1 MTYQKGG
8 ETFFTRKMKKA
19 KGGQTIRLNEVK
31 IFNLGSGNAKKNNKK
46 TFQQIFQGRTKSN
59 LNEDTRKQWIGD
71 CSIILR
77 FRKKTKTGNFECEM
91 PKKYKEYF
99 EGGLFSKHRNCY
111 KFILHGLSIKT
122 IKNPINNNLKS
133 NILGKINNK
142 IGKNIY
148 IVTFSKPGMS
158 IGYFIIDNYLLYFT
172 TNNKQDIQ
180 LNKELM
186 PIIEKSNKIAKQVS
200 IYFIRHAWSCS
211 NLFGYF
217 GTLTRLKMPELTP
230 DAQLSGLGTVQAQL
244 LGYNPYMKTIFQNAK
259 FIGSSVLTR
268 ATQTALYAKLYSGFT
283 DETLHIIPAINETL
297 WQPKGMKLSNELRTF
312 ISRTATPI
320 DYIHG
325 KEELKKKLENIGLD
339 LGGQKVDLDLY
350 YNFYKE
356 LIGNHNQ
363 LKKHRNKMA
372 IESTHDIF
380 MKLVLPH
387 LVEKKGLKNN
397 EFGVVF
403 GHGRYIKEIAA
414 HCYKLTGKKYY
425 QDIVNEGI
433 YNTGIYKV
441 NYVKYEG
448 EDDWELYINKE
459 TEHQFTV
466 NENNE
471 NAELQ
476 PVEHIR
482 PFQKIFP
489 ILDTKNSRNLREEL
503 YNKRS
508 EAYTKE
514 GLNKK
519 RLGNIINKNNYQLIS
534 NEANIKNT
542 RLNTLI
548 SKINNK
554 EKDINLTNYRNL
566 LSKTLKPD
574 TLFDKM
580 YLNKAIMKQKS
591 SKKGISLLYYYPK
604 EGSGLPKIPIM
615 LTGQK
620 TGEDKG
626 LLRETWKKYP
636 NLYIGDSEG
645 YRVNKG
651 IYSSNNRNRMMNSGV
666 SKFNHGCLIDLKK
679 FILKEKLTDEDIKKL
694 QDNINETIK
703 KKISN
708 NYSKYKKTIK
718 NTPLKKLNYNYWI
731 RTKKKKSGI
740 GKLNIIHENN
750 ENYNNE
756 NYNENYIDNI
766 KLNRNKIMKNFKKTF
781 SVEKKIKGINYNFAK
796 LLYSNNLTE
805 TYNKFINQR
814 QYSEIMNYISSLEN
828 IIKILNKNG
837 DVDILNGYINEFITN
852 IFFNSF
858 YIHLTKNQ
866 YIKEILQKNFQ
877 ILINLKFL
885 NNKNISKEGVM
896 ISQTKADINR
906 WKVKIFKSNKQ
917 INRKENGLTIIDFFK
932 LLTNK
937 NISTIMKV
945 NVPDTFKIRKINE
958 LTNISMKDLIDISH
972 FLNQQIYGTP
982 TIAIYHFGHSFVK
995 PLFLSTN
1002 QKQESINIEL
1012 YFSDNNKLLKIRH
1025 SIIYEINI
1033 YKVSPEEKKAIELGF
1048 NYEYD
1053 AINNTIT
1060 ANFENK
1066 KSFLNIINRKNE
1078 LLGENIK
1085 NTNIP
1090 RNPNMN
1096 QQPPRKNKRN
1106 NRKNYNVGE
1115 FVNIKY
1121 KGEKITA
1128 EIIRKNTNGTYIVSL
1143 GGGSKG
1149 INKGVRIKANDIIGK
1164 QEPLLLV

>member
-19 KGGQTIRLNEVK
+19 KEGQTIRLNEVK
-31 IFNLGSGNAKKNNKK
+31 IFNLESGNGKKNNKK
-46 TFQQIFQGRTKSN
+46 NFQQIFQGRDPS
-59 LNEDTRKQWIGD
+59 EQWIGD

-122 IKNPINNNLKS
+122 IKNQINNKLKT
-133 NILGKINNK
+133 NILEKINDK

-186 PIIEKSNKIAKQVS
+186 PIIEKSNKIAEQVS
-200 IYFIRHAWSCS
+200 VYFIRHAWSCS
-211 NLFGYF
+211 NLTQYYGA
-217 GTLTRLKMPELTP
+217 LKRLDMPRLAP
-230 DAQLSGLGTVQAQL
+230 DAQLSGLGTIQAQL
-244 LGYNPYMKTIFQNAK
+244 LGYNPFMKTIFQNAK

-297 WQPKGMKLSNELRTF
+297 WQPKGMKLSNEFRTF
-312 ISRTATPI
+312 VSRTATPI

-325 KEELKKKLENIGLD
+325 EDALKDKLENIGLD
-339 LGGQKVDLDLY
+339 LGGQDVDLDLY

-387 LVEKKGLKNN
+387 LVEKKRLENN
-397 EFGVVF
+397 DFGVVF

-448 EDDWELYINKE
+448 EDDWEFSNVSPFKKLFPVVRSSRNLHGNKSKITSKAWKRNGINMDEYKSILNSEQISKINKE
-459 TEHQFTV
+459 
-466 NENNE
+466 
-471 NAELQ
+471 
-476 PVEHIR
+476 I
-482 PFQKIFP
+482 K
-489 ILDTKNSRNLREEL
+489 
-503 YNKRS
+503 
-508 EAYTKE
+508 
-514 GLNKK
+514 
-519 RLGNIINKNNYQLIS
+519 
-534 NEANIKNT
+534 IKNT

-548 SKINNK
+548 SKIDKNQNNV
-554 EKDINLTNYRNL
+554 NLTNYRNL

-580 YLNKAIMKQKS
+580 YLNKAIIKPKS
-591 SKKGISLLYYYPK
+591 NKKGISLLYYYPK

-645 YRVNKG
+645 YRVNEG
-651 IYSSNNRNRMMNSGV
+651 RYSKNNIEKMENTGK
-666 SKFNHGCLIDLKK
+666 SKFNHGCLMDLKK

-694 QDNINETIK
+694 QDNINKSIK
-703 KKISN
+703 EVRN
-708 NYSKYKKTIK
+708 NYLKYKKTIK
-718 NTPLKKLNYNYWI
+718 PTPLQKLNLSLWK
-731 RTKKKKSGI
+731 RTRKSGI

-750 ENYNNE
+750 VNNE
-756 NYNENYIDNI
+756 NNVN
-766 KLNRNKIMKNFKKTF
+766 LNKNKIMKNFKNTF
-781 SVEKKIKGINYNFAK
+781 SIRKNRKGLNHNFAK

-805 TYNKFINQR
+805 TDNKFINQR

-858 YIHLTKNQ
+858 YIHLTNNQ
-866 YIKEILQKNFQ
+866 NIKEILQKNFQ
-877 ILINLKFL
+877 ILINLIFL
-885 NNKNISKEGVM
+885 NNRNIAERGGVM
-896 ISQTKADINR
+896 ISQTKVDINR
-906 WKVKIFKSNKQ
+906 WNVKIFKSDIQ
-917 INRKENGLTIIDFFK
+917 INKKKKGLTIIDFFR

-937 NISTIMKV
+937 NISTIMKA

-972 FLNQQIYGTP
+972 FVNQQIFGTSA
-982 TIAIYHFGHSFVK
+982 IAIHNFGSSFVK
-995 PLFLSTN
+995 PLFLSPN
-1002 QKQESINIEL
+1002 QKEHSINVEL

-1025 SIIYEINI
+1025 SIIYEIHI
-1033 YKVSPEEKKAIELGF
+1033 FKESPEREKAIELEF

-1060 ANFENK
+1060 ADFENK

-1085 NTNIP
+1085 NTNNP

-1096 QQPPRKNKRN
+1096 QQPPKKNKRN
-1106 NRKNYNVGE
+1106 NKKNYNVGE

-1128 EIIRKNTNGTYIVSL
+1128 KIIRKNTNGTYIVSL
-1143 GGGSKG
+1143 VGGGGSKE

-1164 QEPLLLV
+1164 QEPLLLI